1 MAGDLHTHTTL
12 SDGSVRIERLPWLAA
27 RAGLHALAIS
37 DHDSVRSVQY
47 ALEHPEQEGVHLIPA
62 TELSAR
68 DPATGRKVH
77 LLAYWPRICPAL
89 EDHCTRMA
97 AQRNA
102 ADRQSAAVLEKL
114 YPQFTTAHALE
125 HARDSGILYKSGIMR
140 EMQELGLSRDM
151 YGDVYKSL
159 FSRGGPAHF
168 SVQYDTVDQVLD
180 TMRACR
186 AVIVFAHPSVYR
198 SMPLVRELAA
208 QGRIDG
214 IEIDHPRNTPEDKA
228 ECRMLCTQYGLI
240 QTGGTDF
247 HGVNT
252 QDPHPVG
259 TCTTAD
265 DQIERIRAL
274 ACRRQD
280 CAL

>member
-12 SDGSVRIERLPWLAA
+12 SDGSVPVERLPWLAA
-27 RAGLHALAIS
+27 RAGLQALAIS

-47 ALEHPEQEGVHLIPA
+47 ALTHAGQEGVTLIPA

-77 LLAYWPRICPAL
+77 LLAYWPQVCPAL
-89 EDHCTRMA
+89 EDHCTRIA

-102 ADRQSAAVLEKL
+102 ADFRSAKALEAL
-114 YPQFTTAHALE
+114 YPQFTTE
-125 HARDSGILYKSGIMR
+125 HAQVYARESGILYKSGIMR
-140 EMQELGLSRDM
+140 EMQELGLSKDM

-159 FSRGGPAHF
+159 FSRGGPAYF
-168 SVQYDTVDQVLD
+168 PVQYDTVDQVLE

-198 SMPLVRELAA
+198 SMELVRRLAA
-208 QGRIDG
+208 EGRIDG
-214 IEIDHPRNTPEDKA
+214 IEIDHPRNTPEDKE
-228 ECRMLCTQYGLI
+228 ECRTLCTRYDLI

-252 QDPHPVG
+252 QNPHPVG
-259 TCTTAD
+259 TCTTSD

-274 ACRRQD
+274 ACRRHGGT
-280 CAL
+280 L